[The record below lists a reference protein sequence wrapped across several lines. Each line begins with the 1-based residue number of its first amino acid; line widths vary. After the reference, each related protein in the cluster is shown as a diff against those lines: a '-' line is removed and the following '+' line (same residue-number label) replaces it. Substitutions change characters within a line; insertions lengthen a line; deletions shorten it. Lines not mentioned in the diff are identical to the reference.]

1 LTFNSTKISLG
12 KGKGKFIHVD
22 PKEFEDFVESN

>member
-1 LTFNSTKISLG
+1 MTFTSTKISLG

-22 PKEFEDFVESN
+22 PKEFENGS